1 MLLVLNCW
9 RFSDFLLEL
18 SSDIK
23 SVSDYPALSIQ
34 LQIEYFS
41 SMRINS
47 LLFITLFYLTFNAQ
61 ADNTLQETIHDDY
74 GYLEALYIHLH
85 KNPELSFHEADTSA
99 RMATELRN
107 LGFTVTENVG
117 GYGVVG
123 VLNNGA
129 GPTVLLR
136 TDMDAL
142 PILEKT
148 GKPYASTATTVDE
161 HGNTVSVMHACAHD
175 VNMTVFVGT
184 ARRLTAMADTWQG
197 TLVMI
202 AQPAE
207 ERGAG
212 ARAMLKDGLF
222 ERFPRPDY
230 NLGMHVSASV
240 PAGTVIHT
248 KGYVMASVDSVDITV
263 YGIGGHGAYP
273 QRTKDPVVLSAQIIN
288 TLQTLVS
295 RELKP
300 IDAGVV
306 TVGSIHGGT
315 KHNII
320 PDEVKLQLTVRSYTD
335 EARTKL
341 LEGIKRIARGQAIA
355 MGLPD
360 DKLPDVK
367 IADESTPSTY
377 NNPELTDRIANVLQ
391 AKLKD
396 VQIIPGEPVMGG
408 EDFSQY
414 GRVEP
419 KIPSLFLF
427 VGGVYADKYAT
438 ARQTGEILPSLHS
451 PFFAPDPKP
460 TIQTGVEMMTT
471 SALELLGK
479 VDN

>member
-1 MLLVLNCW
+1 MRYYFRLLFTLII
-9 RFSDFLLEL
+9 L
-18 SSDIK
+18 SS
-23 SVSDYPALSIQ
+23 
-34 LQIEYFS
+34 
-41 SMRINS
+41 N
-47 LLFITLFYLTFNAQ
+47 TQ
-61 ADNTLQETIHDDY
+61 ADVTLRDKIHDDY
-74 GYLEALYIHLH
+74 GYLESMYIHLH
-85 KNPELSFHEADTSA
+85 KNPEISFQEAKTSELLA
-99 RMATELRN
+99 GELRN
-107 LGFTVTENVG
+107 LGFTVTEKVG

-123 VLNNGA
+123 VLKNGD

-161 HGNTVSVMHACAHD
+161 HGNTVNVMHACAHD
-175 VNMTVFVGT
+175 VNMTVFTGT
-184 ARRLTAMADTWQG
+184 ARRLTAMTDKWQG

-230 NLGMHVSASV
+230 NLGMHVSASL

-248 KGYVMASVDSVDITV
+248 KGYVMAAVDSVDITI
-263 YGIGGHGAYP
+263 YGVGGHGAYP

-288 TLQTLVS
+288 ALQTLVS
-295 RELKP
+295 REIKP

-335 EARTKL
+335 ETRTKL

-377 NNPELTDRIANVLQ
+377 NNPELADRIVNVLK

-427 VGGVYADKYAT
+427 VGGVYADKFAT
-438 ARQTGEILPSLHS
+438 ARKQVKSCPPCTPLSS
-451 PFFAPDPKP
+451 PP
-460 TIQTGVEMMTT
+460 TRNRL
-471 SALELLGK
+471 S
-479 VDN
+479 